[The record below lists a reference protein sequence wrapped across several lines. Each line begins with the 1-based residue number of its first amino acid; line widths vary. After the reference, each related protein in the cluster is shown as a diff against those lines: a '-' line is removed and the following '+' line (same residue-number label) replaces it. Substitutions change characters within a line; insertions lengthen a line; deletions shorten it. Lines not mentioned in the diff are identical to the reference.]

1 LGFLRDLR
9 EQIRHQEIALTGL
22 VLAIVPLLVPL
33 QHYMPLARFQHR
45 AISLAVVAC
54 GFLLQTIIGWRYIS
68 RWGRTALVLSTCFI
82 TSVAT
87 YLWVNP
93 WLSNPDLATER
104 QLLERQFFSGFM
116 LFLLAS
122 VTCTW
127 FQWSIQRHRAI
138 DAAEKERTRG

>member
-9 EQIRHQEIALTGL
+9 EQIRYQEIALAGL
-22 VLAIVPLLVPL
+22 VVAIVPLLIPL

-54 GFLLQTIIGWRYIS
+54 GFLLQTIFGWRHIT
-68 RWGRTALVLSTCFI
+68 RWGRAALVLSTCFI
-82 TSVAT
+82 GSVAY
-87 YLWVNP
+87 YLWLNP

-104 QLLERQFFSGFM
+104 QLVDRQFFSAFM

-127 FQWSIQRHRAI
+127 LKWSFQRHQAI
-138 DAAEKERTRG
+138 DASEKQRTRG